1 MQDSGYHIGHDE
13 LEQALVVLDCAI
25 NNHRLWFN
33 NLHTSMLCKQPF
45 AEDILN
51 HAAHRHCKFG
61 QWYYSDASQS
71 IRSLKEYDEIESIHH
86 YMHDKARKLAQLVI
100 DEQPIPVD
108 EYEEFLDKQH
118 RLIELLSQM
127 HDTLIEY
134 QHCFDT
140 LTGALNRKS
149 IALLLDRAYENMQR
163 YMQTYSLA
171 MIDIDYFKKVNDQ
184 YGHLVGD
191 KVLRRVSQFLRETL
205 RRSDSVGRYGGE
217 EFLIM
222 LPETDLDRA
231 AEIIEEIR
239 KHIMNMTMQ
248 VDNHEIR
255 IILSA
260 GVAQG
265 RSQDEDEWV
274 AVKRADVA
282 LYEAKGSGRNR
293 VIKST

>member
-1 MQDSGYHIGHDE
+1 MQDNRYLIGHDE
-13 LEQALVVLDCAI
+13 LEQALVVLNSAI

-51 HAAHRHCKFG
+51 QAAHRHCKFG

-86 YMHDKARKLAQLVI
+86 YMHDNARKLAQLVI

-108 EYEEFLDKQH
+108 EYQEFLDKQH

-127 HDTLIEY
+127 HDTLVEH
-134 QHCFDT
+134 QHSFDT
-140 LTGALNRKS
+140 LTGCLNRKS
-149 IALLLDRAYENMQR
+149 IGLLLDRMYENMRR
-163 YMQTYSLA
+163 YTQTYSLA
-171 MIDIDYFKKVNDQ
+171 MIDVDFFKKVNDQ

-191 KVLRRVSQFLRETL
+191 KVLRQFSQLLRESL

-217 EFLIM
+217 EFLVM
-222 LPETDLDRA
+222 LPETGIDQA
-231 AEIIEEIR
+231 WKIIEDIR
-239 KHIMNMTMQ
+239 ISIMNTSIQ
-248 VDNHEIR
+248 VDNHHIQ
-255 IILSA
+255 ITLSA
-260 GVAQG
+260 GIAQAHAK
-265 RSQDEDEWV
+265 DEDEWV

-282 LYEAKGSGRNR
+282 LYEAKGSDRNR
-293 VIKST
+293 VIKSG